1 MAYRADFWRVC
12 QVCGFQYRSSQTRK
26 RWDGLWVC
34 LPDFEE
40 RHPQDFVRG
49 RKDNEN
55 VPEPRP
61 EPITTYI
68 GPLSTTLSAAASA
81 GATTLNVELSARMI
95 AADHIGVMLSSG
107 DLHRAINNTIVS
119 ASQITLTS
127 ATKLP
132 GPASSGALLINYDA
146 VAEAEIG

>member
-1 MAYRADFWRVC
+1 MSLSRDFWRVC
-12 QVCGFQYRSSQTRK
+12 DVCGFQYRSSQTRK
-26 RWDGLWVC
+26 RWDGLWTC

-49 RKDNEN
+49 GRDNEN

-61 EPITTYI
+61 EPITTLV
-68 GPLSTTLSAAASA
+68 GPLTTTLSAAAVA
-81 GATTLNVELSARMI
+81 GATTLNVALSTRME
-95 AADHIGVMLSSG
+95 ANDHIGVMLSSG
-107 DLHRAINNTIVS
+107 DVHRAIINTVAS

-146 VAEAEIG
+146 VSEAEIG

>member
-26 RWDGLWVC
+26 RWDGLWTC

-61 EPITTYI
+61 EPITTYV

-81 GATTLNVELSARMI
+81 GATTLNVELSTRMI

-107 DLHRAINNTIVS
+107 DVHRAIINTIVS

>member
-1 MAYRADFWRVC
+1 MSLSRDFWRVC
-12 QVCGFQYRSSQTRK
+12 DVCGFQYRSSQTRK
-26 RWDGLWVC
+26 RWDGLWTC

-49 RKDNEN
+49 RRDNEN

-61 EPITTYI
+61 EPITMLV
-68 GPLSTTLSAAASA
+68 GPLTTTLSAAAVA
-81 GATTLNVELSARMI
+81 GATTLNVALSTRME
-95 AADHIGVMLSSG
+95 ANDHIGVMLSSG
-107 DLHRAINNTIVS
+107 DVHRAIINTVAS

-146 VAEAEIG
+146 VSEAEIG

>member
-1 MAYRADFWRVC
+1 MTYRGDFWRVC
-12 QVCGFQYRSSQTRK
+12 DVCGFQYRASQTRK
-26 RWDGLWVC
+26 RWDGLWTC

-49 RKDNEN
+49 RRDNEN

-61 EPITTYI
+61 EPITELI
-68 GPLSTTLSAAASA
+68 GPLTTTLSAAASA
-81 GATTLNVELSARMI
+81 GATTLNVEFSTRML
-95 AADHIGVMLSSG
+95 ATDHIGIMLSSG
-107 DLHRAINNTIVS
+107 DLHRAIINTVAS
-119 ASQITLTS
+119 SSQITLTTG
-127 ATKLP
+127 TKLP